1 MREFFEWLAMVVTN
15 LMTVGGIL
23 VWILVSLAIIR
34 FGVEM
39 MRDEPEPAAKTGKKS
54 VAKRTGVACDWDT
67 ADEAQRRFLED
78 SIRAHEESARL
89 HDMAAIEAWDAQTTA
104 CDQHEAATDMFND
117 FGCGGC
123 DPWF

>member
-1 MREFFEWLAMVVTN
+1 MREFFDWLAMVAMN
-15 LMTVGGIL
+15 LMVVGIIFLGIF
-23 VWILVSLAIIR
+23 VELAIIR
-34 FGVEM
+34 FGVKM
-39 MRDEPEPAAKTGKKS
+39 ILGEPEPAAKTGKKS
-54 VAKRTGVACDWDT
+54 VAKRTGVACDWT
-67 ADEAQRRFLED
+67 ASDEAQRRFLED
-78 SIRAHEESARL
+78 SIRAHEESVRL